1 MFKFMSKKKN
11 KKTKRRDSDKKD
23 KREMEE
29 KEPKKEKILSKEYV
43 AELLLLEDK
52 MDKKTQDEEVYIKA
66 RSFYIVG
73 ICVGFC
79 WRNAE

>member
-11 KKTKRRDSDKKD
+11 KKNKRKDSDKQNNK
-23 KREMEE
+23 ELEE
-29 KEPKKEKILSKEYV
+29 KEHKKEKILSKDYV

-52 MDKKTQDEEVYIKA
+52 MDKKTTDEEVYIKA

-73 ICVGFC
+73 IYRGLC
-79 WRNAE
+79 